1 MDVLSEVV
9 CELYSGI
16 AEVGS
21 FSDCSSVSTDVADIT
36 VEVDSGQVDVC
47 WEGVDDT
54 SVVTAVGGFKEGT
67 LLSDSEAIGGGC
79 EVYLV
84 KVACGT

>member
-1 MDVLSEVV
+1 VDVLSEFYVELSSGVAVV
-9 CELYSGI
+9 G
-16 AEVGS
+16 G
-21 FSDCSSVSTDVADIT
+21 FSNCASISTDVADIT